1 MEELGYDSL
10 DIASYI
16 EKKCKELNYSGLNN
30 TKIQKLLY
38 CCYGATLV
46 IENKRL
52 CKEYPRAWDY
62 GPVFPKVYSYISK
75 NKKLE
80 DIYQISFP
88 DNIKNILDTVIE
100 FFGKFSGGQLSQWSH
115 EEGSPWYNVIT
126 LQKQSIGSF
135 IPDNDIKEYFK
146 RYVVIKNDN
155 EKDENK

>member
-10 DIASYI
+10 AIASYI
-16 EKKCKELNYSGLNN
+16 EKRCKELNYSGINN

-38 CCYGATLV
+38 CCYGAVLV
-46 IENKRL
+46 VEDKRL

-62 GPVFPKVYSYISK
+62 GPVFPRVYSYISK

-80 DIYQISFP
+80 DIPQVSLR
-88 DNIKNILDTVIE
+88 DNIKDILDTVID

-115 EEGSPWYNVIT
+115 EEGSPWHNVII

-135 IPDNDIKEYFK
+135 IPDNEIKEYFK
-146 RYVVIKNDN
+146 RYVVVKSEN
-155 EKDENK
+155 E

>member
-16 EKKCKELNYSGLNN
+16 KKKCQELNYSGINN

-52 CKEYPRAWDY
+52 CKEYPRAWNY

-80 DIYQISFP
+80 DISQVSFP
-88 DNIKNILDTVIE
+88 DNIKNILDTVIA

-135 IPDNDIKEYFK
+135 IPDEDILEYFK

-155 EKDENK
+155 DQVCE